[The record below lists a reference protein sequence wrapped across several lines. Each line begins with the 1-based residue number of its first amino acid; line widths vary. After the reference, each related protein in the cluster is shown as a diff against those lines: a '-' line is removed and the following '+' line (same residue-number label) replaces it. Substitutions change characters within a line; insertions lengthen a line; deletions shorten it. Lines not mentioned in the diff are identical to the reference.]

1 MVELQLKRF
10 YTSKPI
16 QVVAHRLSE
25 LSSQLIEV
33 GRSDR
38 VLTVSVLS
46 AVAVHVFFIF
56 AITFS
61 SGSNDKTTMQDIALA
76 VSESKTVNP
85 DADYLAQSNQQG
97 AGVLRSAHRLTSPA
111 QVQNQNQSIQAQTVT
126 IQIIKEQQEEQ
137 TPSAEGER
145 TVTTAASW
153 KAESQSEKNRRL
165 RKAQKQKES
174 SSSTASMIA
183 TLEAQYA
190 TQKQE
195 YSKISSIHTVDSVS
209 TREDPSAVYM
219 NQFRRK
225 VEKIGNHN
233 YPAEARSRHLKGD
246 VRLMVIL
253 ERDGSIR
260 AIRLMQTSGS
270 HLLDE
275 AAKASVRQGAP
286 YGRFDE
292 AMKGYSQLHIIRT
305 WRFSDENEMDV
316 GM

>member
-10 YTSKPI
+10 YLSKPI
-16 QVVAHRLSE
+16 QVIGQWFSE
-25 LSSQLIEV
+25 LTSQMIEKS
-33 GRSDR
+33 RTDR
-38 VLTVSVLS
+38 ILTISILA

-61 SGSNDKTTMQDIALA
+61 APHDDQAVMQDIALA
-76 VSESKTVNP
+76 VSDSKKDNP
-85 DADYLAQSNQQG
+85 DADYLAQANQEG
-97 AGVLRSAHRLTSPA
+97 SGVLRSAHRLTSPA
-111 QVQNQNQSIQAQTVT
+111 QVQNQNQSIQAQNVT
-126 IQIIKEQQEEQ
+126 IQIIKEEQEEL
-137 TPSAEGER
+137 TPSAAGER

-153 KAESQSEKNRRL
+153 KAETQEEKNRRM

-209 TREDPSAVYM
+209 TKADPSAVYL

-233 YPAEARSRHLKGD
+233 YPIEARNRGIKGD

-260 AIRLMQTSGS
+260 AIRLMQTSGY
-270 HLLDE
+270 HILDE
-275 AAKASVRQGAP
+275 AAKASVREGAP
-286 YGRFDE
+286 YGRFDD

-305 WRFSDENEMDV
+305 WRFSDENELDV
-316 GM
+316 GT